1 MWFGGFEVTTHSI
14 PAGEMSFA
22 EISQLAFALEHLAP
36 NSAAMPVSYMNSQAL
51 CGASLAS

>member
-22 EISQLAFALEHLAP
+22 EISQPAFALEHLAP